1 MLTAEDE
8 AEILK
13 LAEAQIA
20 ALRKSREA
28 DAAFAAREAASIGR
42 DPFARSLAEFRINM
56 APFHAACRAA
66 NATLAAADEA
76 MRAFLWSLA
85 EPAPV
90 SVKEA
95 A

>member
-1 MLTAEDE
+1 MTEIEQAEL
-8 AEILK
+8 LK

-20 ALRKSREA
+20 ALRQSREA
-28 DAAFAAREAASIGR
+28 DAAFADREASSMAR
-42 DPFARSLAEFRINM
+42 DPFAKSLAESRVNM

-66 NATLAAADEA
+66 NARLAAADEA
-76 MRAFLWSLA
+76 MRAFLWTLA